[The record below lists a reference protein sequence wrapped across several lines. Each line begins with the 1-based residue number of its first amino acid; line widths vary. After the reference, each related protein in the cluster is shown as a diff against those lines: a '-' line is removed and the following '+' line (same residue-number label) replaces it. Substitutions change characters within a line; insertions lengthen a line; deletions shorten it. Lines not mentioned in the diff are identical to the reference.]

1 MEDISTML
9 KNDTVLKFARKK
21 AQLYTLFS
29 IIFYTYREKIKLVG
43 KLDNLKDFVEL
54 YLVFSNKVDLSGLLD
69 SSEKI
74 IFDWLKRYKL
84 ASSEGLNKHTNR
96 MIRFNVM
103 RDFLFNISDEQN
115 KAKKSLYKKLS
126 ESINLKSQDDSFTE
140 D

>member
-1 MEDISTML
+1 ML
-9 KNDTVLKFARKK
+9 EKK
-21 AQLYTLFS
+21 AQLYTIFS
-29 IIFYTYREKIKLVG
+29 IVFYTYREKIQLVE
-43 KLDNLKDFVEL
+43 KLDNLKDFAEL
-54 YLVFSNKVDLSGLLD
+54 YLVFSNNIDLSELLD

-74 IFDWLKRYKL
+74 VFDWLKRYKL

-103 RDFLFNISDEQN
+103 RDFLFNITDEQN

-126 ESINLKSQDDSFTE
+126 ESVNLKSHDEKFIE